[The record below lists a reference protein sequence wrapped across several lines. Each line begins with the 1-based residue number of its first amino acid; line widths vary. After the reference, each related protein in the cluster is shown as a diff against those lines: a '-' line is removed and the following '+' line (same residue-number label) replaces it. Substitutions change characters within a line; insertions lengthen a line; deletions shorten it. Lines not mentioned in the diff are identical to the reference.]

1 MGQTATDYARDR
13 ISNLRLLSD
22 LVQET
27 GFDGTDYLPVPRM
40 DVSQSRYF
48 RPKKRM
54 LVATC
59 KKEIGRICRTPD
71 GDTFFR
77 PFHVLFRPSWHGNIR
92 RSELALMLS
101 KIG

>member
-40 DVSQSRYF
+40 DVSQSVSLLP
-48 RPKKRM
+48 PKKKECSLLLAKRK
-54 LVATC
+54 LVVSAARPMAIRFSDHFMC
-59 KKEIGRICRTPD
+59 SSVLRGMEIFAAP
-71 GDTFFR
+71 
-77 PFHVLFRPSWHGNIR
+77 N
-92 RSELALMLS
+92 
-101 KIG
+101 

>member
-48 RPKKRM
+48 RPKKKECSLLLAKRK
-54 LVATC
+54 LVVSAARPMAIRFSDHFMC
-59 KKEIGRICRTPD
+59 SSVLRGMEIFAAP
-71 GDTFFR
+71 
-77 PFHVLFRPSWHGNIR
+77 N
-92 RSELALMLS
+92 
-101 KIG
+101 